1 MSALEPDVAHIE
13 GITVVV
19 QKFPIPPRGDS
30 GAVPR
35 YFSPSYDLFAPYR
48 LRAFGGTGWHTT
60 CSHTRW
66 ESGVRERGREGGQQG
81 NINHFVPF
89 EVRLTHGT
97 EACPPHARR
106 QACTIRVRACPDL
119 SHCARV
125 P

>member
-1 MSALEPDVAHIE
+1 MSALEPDVAHTA

-35 YFSPSYDLFAPYR
+35 YFSPSYDLFAPDR

-81 NINHFVPF
+81 VISIILCRSKCASRMAQKR
-89 EVRLTHGT
+89 VRLTHAGKHAPY
-97 EACPPHARR
+97 ACVHAL
-106 QACTIRVRACPDL
+106 T
-119 SHCARV
+119 
-125 P
+125 